1 MIGCKGDAY
10 QPSQGLSCAEALE
23 FHAWQIRE
31 LAAASPDFIIAE
43 TMPCLEEAKGI
54 ALALEK
60 TSVPYFISFVINREG
75 CLLDKTP
82 LRDAI
87 NSIDKITKNMPIG
100 YMVNCSYPSFLCAQH
115 QPENLFNRLIGFL
128 ANGSSLDHYDLDQ
141 SSMLKSESVA
151 DWAIA
156 MLELNQKYGI
166 KVLGGCC
173 GTNPKYLKAIAS
185 VVDKE

>member
-1 MIGCKGDAY
+1 
-10 QPSQGLSCAEALE
+10 
-23 FHAWQIRE
+23 
-31 LAAASPDFIIAE
+31 
-43 TMPCLEEAKGI
+43 
-54 ALALEK
+54 
-60 TSVPYFISFVINREG
+60 
-75 CLLDKTP
+75 
-82 LRDAI
+82 
-87 NSIDKITKNMPIG
+87 
-100 YMVNCSYPSFLCAQH
+100 MVNCSYPSFLCAQH

-185 VVDKE
+185 VVDNE